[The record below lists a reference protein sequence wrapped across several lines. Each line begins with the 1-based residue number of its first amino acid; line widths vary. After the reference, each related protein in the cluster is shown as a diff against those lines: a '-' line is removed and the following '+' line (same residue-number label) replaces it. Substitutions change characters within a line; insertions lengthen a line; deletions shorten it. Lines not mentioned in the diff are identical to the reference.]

1 VDSPPSHADVSA
13 GSNAWVPDFLVA
25 LCLALLTTVAY
36 FETGRLLNPTLF
48 TQSGIWFDSD
58 NGRVYQNLTTR
69 TSDNYR
75 TNVHPLFP
83 LLLHPPVYAA
93 RHVLDR
99 LLGLDTEM
107 VVRLVVAMGAGLCIA
122 IFFIFL
128 RALRCR
134 CLDAALFAILA
145 ACSASAL
152 FWTAVPETYPAGSIT
167 VLAALLAVALS
178 ERKRPS
184 PWLFVLVSALSLS
197 ITITNWMAGVA
208 ATAVSFPW
216 RRAVQIT
223 VAAFCFVTALWG
235 LQKLLYPSAQ
245 FFLGSRE
252 EARYMFR
259 TEAAG
264 PRAIL
269 TTFAVNAVVMPDVRV
284 IEDKTVVDTGR
295 RLSVQ
300 TSPVG
305 SSGPWG
311 VAAASV
317 WFGLLVLGAWA
328 LFTLRDQARVRLAL
342 GLTLF
347 GQISLHLI
355 YGEET
360 FLYSMHYMPLL
371 VAIASLTTLTR
382 ARRLALALAGC
393 CIALTGANNAAEFQ
407 RTRGLLGQFEIG
419 RDVVLNAMRRRPA
432 DPWPRGSGHVVLAIP
447 GSLEHDKAYHEPGAS
462 FSPVPGS
469 FGVSIWLLDE
479 HGRVVVTSDTLPV
492 SDIRQQFV
500 AASQQT
506 IPDLLTE
513 TRYYRARWSLKAS
526 SRWQLDVAQ
535 LGSLRPIV
543 VVRSVGPAGGRI
555 EDIRWTNQTGH
566 LNERWQLEMQPMPSA
581 VYVGEEGR
589 LDWMTERSPG
599 AAWHS
604 NSGWGYARIYP
615 SGKEWSLT
623 ISDNLGVALPNR
635 FRDEGDKGPFVELP
649 EPRFRESLQAQQAHL
664 LMGLVNDE
672 TRPGDPM
679 SYPLPWL
686 RDGAYA
692 VVALARAGHTQTA
705 KTLVEYMASHDFYGG
720 FGPEADAPGLALWAI
735 EEVAARVRDARFDSW
750 LWPHVQ
756 RKAGWIEQLLSAR
769 TPLDQPVIGP
779 IVPGIAGRSD
789 LGRVADP
796 ARNGLIVG
804 RMDLGRPLLFVN
816 AVSYRGLLDA
826 AIVAERLGHNDE
838 ATRWRGAAARLQ
850 RAWETAFA
858 PPESENDRTFVAS
871 LWPTGIGYGIESTIR
886 GELERRWDLAHTAD
900 GDLREQPLWTYFT
913 VAEAHQWLFVGGTD
927 HVLSTLR
934 WFWSHQA
941 SPGLYTWWE
950 GLENSFLDW
959 NKIRGWVRPAYITPH
974 YWTAAEML
982 LLQLDML
989 GYEPPVPEPSL
1000 VIGAGIPREWLK
1012 QSLRIQQLSL
1022 RSGRLDWT
1030 WDGRTVS
1037 IQTSWDVD
1045 PRRVRLGTAFPPQTP
1060 IRIQRF

>member
-1 VDSPPSHADVSA
+1 
-13 GSNAWVPDFLVA
+13 VPDFLLAV
-25 LCLALLTTVAY
+25 CLALLMTVAC
-36 FETGRLLNPTLF
+36 FQTGRLLTPTLF

-58 NGRVYQNLTTR
+58 NGRVYNNITVR
-69 TSDNYR
+69 TSDHYR
-75 TNVHPLFP
+75 TNVHPLFS

-93 RHVLDR
+93 RHVLGR
-99 LLGLDTEM
+99 MLGLDTET
-107 VVRLVVAMGAGLCIA
+107 VVRLVVAAGAGALIA

-134 CLDAALFAILA
+134 RLDAALFATLA
-145 ACSASAL
+145 ACSASTL

-167 VLAALLAVALS
+167 LLAALLAVALF
-178 ERKRPS
+178 EGKRPS
-184 PWLFVLVSALSLS
+184 PWPFVLVSALSLS
-197 ITITNWMAGVA
+197 ITITNWMAGIA

-216 RRAVQIT
+216 RRAIQIT
-223 VAAFCFVTALWG
+223 VSAFCLVTALWG
-235 LQKLLYPSAQ
+235 FQKLLYPSAQ

-252 EARYMFR
+252 EGRFMFR
-259 TEAAG
+259 TEAGG

-269 TTFAVNAVVMPDVRV
+269 TTFVVDSVVMPDVRV
-284 IEDKTVVDTGR
+284 IEDNTVVDNGR

-300 TSPVG
+300 KSPVG
-305 SSGPWG
+305 SSSRWG
-311 VAAASV
+311 FAAASV
-317 WFGLLVLGAWA
+317 WIALLALGAWA
-328 LFTLRDQARVRLAL
+328 LFTLRDHARLRLAL
-342 GLTLF
+342 GLTLL

-382 ARRLALALAGC
+382 ARRLALALATC
-393 CIALTGANNAAEFQ
+393 CVALTAVNNASEFE
-407 RTRGLLGQFEIG
+407 RTRRMLGQFEIG
-419 RDVVLNAMRRRPA
+419 RRVVLDEMRRRPA

-447 GSLEHDKAYHEPGAS
+447 GSLERDKAYLEPGAS

-513 TRYYRARWSLKAS
+513 TRYYRARWSLKAPG
-526 SRWQLDVAQ
+526 RWQLDVAQ
-535 LGSLRPIV
+535 LGSLRPIA

-555 EDIRWTNQTGH
+555 DDIGWMNQTVRV
-566 LNERWQLEMQPMPSA
+566 NERWQLGMQPAPSA

-589 LDWMTERSPG
+589 PHWMTEQSTG
-599 AAWHS
+599 AAAHS

-615 SGKEWSLT
+615 SGEKWALT
-623 ISDNLGVALPNR
+623 IIDNLRAAAPNR
-635 FRDEGDKGPFVELP
+635 LRDERERGPVVELP
-649 EPRFRESLQAQQAHL
+649 DPRFRESLEAQQAHL

-692 VVALARAGHTQTA
+692 VVALARAGRIQTA
-705 KTLVEYMASHDFYGG
+705 RTLAEYMASHDFYGG

-735 EEVAARVRDARFDSW
+735 EEVAARVRDPRFDSW

-769 TPLDQPVIGP
+769 APLDRPVIGP

-789 LGRVADP
+789 LGRIADP
-796 ARNGLIVG
+796 AQNGLIVG
-804 RMDLGRPLLFVN
+804 RMDFERPLLFVN

-826 AIVAERLGHNDE
+826 ASVAERSGHHDD
-838 ATRWRGAAARLQ
+838 AMRWRGAAARLQ
-850 RAWETAFA
+850 RAWETAFV
-858 PPESENDRTFVAS
+858 PPESDNDRTFVAS
-871 LWPTGIGYGIESTIR
+871 LWPTGIGYDIESKIR
-886 GELERRWDLAHTAD
+886 RELEKRWDLARTAD

-913 VAEAHQWLFVGGTD
+913 VAEAHQWLFIGDTD
-927 HVLSTLR
+927 RVLPTLR

-950 GLENSFLDW
+950 GLDNSFLDW
-959 NKIRGWVRPAYITPH
+959 NKIRGWVKPIYITPH
-974 YWTAAEML
+974 YWTAAEMM

-1000 VIGAGIPREWLK
+1000 VIGAGVPREWLK
-1012 QSLRIQQLSL
+1012 QPLRIQQLSL
-1022 RSGRLDWT
+1022 RSGRLNWT
-1030 WDGRTVS
+1030 WDGHAVS
-1037 IQTSWDVD
+1037 IQTSWNIDV
-1045 PRRVRLGTAFPPQTP
+1045 RRVRLGTAFPAETP